1 MINYLRR
8 KAMLVKQA
16 KSYGNISTGNT
27 KMPGTTFAIDA
38 FACKAGSKLAEVEG
52 TPCFS
57 CYARKLQ
64 KLRPSVDQG
73 WKANLAKWN
82 ASDPILWIKA
92 MAFQIERY
100 NVDGFHR
107 WFDSGDLQSV
117 AMLDAICQVAK
128 ATPQIKHWLP
138 TQERGIVKQYSRPI
152 PDNLIIRLSASKVD
166 GPKPKGFAHASQVFA
181 KLEPKGF
188 ECKARTRG
196 NSCGSCRACWDKSV
210 YLISYPKH

>member
-1 MINYLRR
+1 
-8 KAMLVKQA
+8 MLVKQA

-38 FACKAGSKLAEVEG
+38 FACKVGSKLAEVEG

-64 KLRPSVDQG
+64 KLRPSVDTG

-107 WFDSGDLQSV
+107 WFDSGDLQSLE
-117 AMLDAICQVAK
+117 MLDAIVEVAK

-138 TQERGIVKQYSRPI
+138 TQERGIVKQYRKPI
-152 PDNLIIRLSASKVD
+152 PDNLIIRVSASMVNGD
-166 GPKPKGFAHASQVFA
+166 KPSFDHASQVFY
-181 KLEPKGF
+181 KVDPKGY
-188 ECKARTRG
+188 ECGASKRG
-196 NSCGSCRACWDKSV
+196 NACGPCKACWDKSIDF
-210 YLISYPKH
+210 ISYPKH